1 MQKLIIKVSA
11 FVFLLVALAH
21 LSRLIWKFDIVI
33 AGTSVPLWVNGV
45 GFVIAAILSIGLFRT
60 K

>member
-1 MQKLIIKVSA
+1 MQKPVVKISA
-11 FVFLLVALAH
+11 FIFLLVALAH
-21 LSRLIWKFDIVI
+21 LSRLIWKWDIVI

-45 GFVIAAILSIGLFRT
+45 GLAVAAILSIGLFRA